1 MAGGNKGDFYVPRVK
16 VGDGDEQT
24 QGPGGSGIG
33 GAEKDPCNITH
44 SLNLSGTD
52 DVIARQLKIG
62 SCLEIH
68 LLRQSGAPQIAATFN
83 EQVVGYISGLPT
95 LSRLTNCL
103 ESGVPFKAT
112 VVQIHLPGMVKVKL
126 ERGECL

>member
-24 QGPGGSGIG
+24 QGHGGSGIG

-44 SLNLSGTD
+44 SVNLSGTED
-52 DVIARQLKIG
+52 AVVRQLKVG
-62 SCLEIH
+62 FCLEIN
-68 LLRQSGAPQIAATFN
+68 LLRQGAPQIAATFN
-83 EQVVGYISGLPT
+83 GQVVGYISGLPT

-126 ERGECL
+126 ERGGCL